1 MRGDDLSD
9 QKGHKEPKKVKG
21 FTSEHF
27 ELFFAS
33 ELEAALPKL
42 RLFAY
47 GLCRSHPVADDLV
60 QIACLKAW
68 NSRGKFDP
76 NRSMLGWMKR
86 ITKNVFI
93 DDFRAKARRA
103 NVLLSI
109 DENDFAP
116 LISPTSNSQ
125 DEMLDLL
132 NAMNALSN
140 TERSVVLMRAMAG
153 LSYHQISDSLGLS
166 PGNARKIYSRSL
178 SKLGHYNSE
187 GKTRSTAMSHKSTA
201 YETLKH
207 EACQLTFK
215 RYG

>member
-1 MRGDDLSD
+1 MRGNDLSD
-9 QKGHKEPKKVKG
+9 QKGHNKTKRVKSL
-21 FTSEHF
+21 TLEQF
-27 ELFFAS
+27 ESFFAS

-47 GLCRSHPVADDLV
+47 GLCRSHSVADDIV

-76 NRSMLGWMKR
+76 NRSMLGWMKH
-86 ITKNVFI
+86 ITKHVFI

-103 NVLLSI
+103 NLLLSI

-116 LISPTSNSQ
+116 FTSSASNSQ

-140 TERSVVLMRAMAG
+140 TERSIVLMRAMSG
-153 LSYHQISDSLGLS
+153 LSYNQISDSLGLS

-178 SKLGHYNSE
+178 SKLGRHNSE
-187 GKTRSTAMSHKSTA
+187 GKTRSTAMSRKSTA